1 MTKHKRVEISK
12 RAIHSNEMEGVPVT
26 EEVREFADN
35 YEAGVATAPE
45 LVEIAKSRYGIG

>member
-1 MTKHKRVEISK
+1 MTKRKRVEISK

-35 YEAGVATAPE
+35 YEAGIATAPE
-45 LVEIAKSRYGIG
+45 LIEIAKSRYGIG

>member
-35 YEAGVATAPE
+35 YEAGVATASE
-45 LVEIAKSRYGIG
+45 LVEIAKNIYGIW